1 MIFNQTLILFSSVVP
16 QRYPKGYILEI
27 LLPNVFS
34 YLCPNCSSPNSV
46 NVSRI
51 YNGRLMFA
59 CTKCNIGCI
68 LPSTGNNDE
77 AYLEFLDRYDNGQLD
92 TIQGSQYIVEQEKL
106 LRPIGEINS
115 LLSQYN
121 ASNNELL
128 KSILYSKKDYVVD
141 FKVLSEPEPEV
152 GSNIT
157 SLPLDQGIIDAA
169 LSKRIVRLYKFQ
181 EDSVMQILSGND
193 VVIVA
198 PTASGK
204 TEAFSIPIIQKISEE
219 ISHFSSLRPRDGRKG
234 KVLAIF
240 VYPTK
245 ALARDQLPKIKQF
258 AEPLGINVNIHDG
271 DTTKDERN
279 KILTTL
285 VPEIVITNFDTI
297 HYHLLNRTKFSRLI
311 RTSKFLVV
319 DEAHIYTGVFGANV
333 YHIIKRLERKI
344 GFQNKEKIQI
354 IAASATLTN
363 AEEFCRM
370 LFGREMNIIRGRGRK
385 GKINLVLLFP
395 SFRSQRALML
405 DLLKHI
411 CARRHKTI
419 AFNRSHL
426 GSELLAFYSS
436 KQGIPIRVHR
446 AGLLPFER
454 VSVEDSFKSG
464 KLLAISATPTL
475 ELGIDI
481 GDIDAIIS
489 DIVPVNR
496 LIQRLGRAA
505 RSGQEGYAFLAFGN
519 DPISQY
525 YKQHPDDYLEDHE
538 IVYTD
543 PSNPFVEENQVLAM
557 ACDKPISM
565 SESTP
570 IWDCIQK
577 LISSDLIRLSNGK
590 FAPNYIKAID
600 VLRSFSIR
608 GIGTTVHIIYNGK
621 LIGERQMPQAIEE
634 LHDSAIYFLSGKR
647 YQVRKLHFDNKHE
660 AGQRI
665 AGQNTN
671 TPYAELESLPVNYPY
686 YTKAI
691 VDEWP
696 TILKTHEAKQVY
708 GLEVTYCS
716 LKIQKKITGYANIEV
731 GGEAIHG
738 AKVIFESPIQ
748 FEFITKGLVF
758 RAPKPKDILIAAND
772 EQYVEMSGYHASE
785 HVLIEGSVLA
795 TGGASQDLGGI
806 SLGSSGLVFIYDG
819 SIGGNGASRA
829 LYDKFD
835 KAVLRAF
842 RILSECP
849 CESES
854 GCPRC
859 TYSYRCGNNN
869 EYLDKHAAI
878 EVLNR
883 IIDGERTKI
892 GEMLAMDRPL
902 V

>member
-1 MIFNQTLILFSSVVP
+1 M
-16 QRYPKGYILEI
+16 LEF
-27 LLPNVFS
+27 LLPYVFS

-51 YNGRLMFA
+51 YNGRLMFG

-77 AYLEFLDRYDNGQLD
+77 AYLEFLDRYDNGKLD
-92 TIQGSQYIVEQEKL
+92 AIQGSQYIVEQEKL

-128 KSILYSKKDYVVD
+128 KSVLYSKKDYVVD
-141 FKVLSEPEPEV
+141 FKVLSEPAPEF
-152 GSNIT
+152 GSNIA

-169 LSKRIVRLYKFQ
+169 LSIKIERLYKFQ

-219 ISHFSSLRPRDGRKG
+219 ISHFSSLRPKDGRKG

-258 AEPLGINVNIHDG
+258 AEPLGINVNIYDG
-271 DTTKDERN
+271 DTTKVERN

-285 VPEIVITNFDTI
+285 IPEIVITNFDTI
-297 HYHLLNRTKFSRLI
+297 HYHLFNRTKFSRII

-319 DEAHIYTGVFGANV
+319 DEAHIYTGVFGANI

-344 GFQNKEKIQI
+344 GLQNKQKIQI

-363 AEEFCRM
+363 PEEFCKK
-370 LFGREMNIIRGRGRK
+370 LFGREMNIIHGRGRK

-405 DLLKHI
+405 DLLKHT
-411 CARRHKTI
+411 CGSRHKTI

-454 VSVEDSFKSG
+454 MSVEDSFKSG

-577 LISSDLIRLSNGK
+577 LISNDLIRLSNGK
-590 FAPNYIKAID
+590 FVPNYVKAMD
-600 VLRSFSIR
+600 VLRGFSIR
-608 GIGTTVHIIYNGK
+608 GIGTTVHIIYHGK

-647 YQVRKLHFDNKHE
+647 YQVLKLHFDNKHE
-660 AGQRI
+660 AGHRI
-665 AGQNTN
+665 AGPNTN

-696 TILKTHEAKQVY
+696 TILKTHEAKQAY
-708 GLEVTYCS
+708 DLELMYCS

-738 AKVIFESPIQ
+738 TKVIFESPIE

-869 EYLDKHAAI
+869 EYLHKQAAT
-878 EVLNR
+878 EVVNR
-883 IIDGERTKI
+883 IINGERTKI
-892 GEMLAMDRPL
+892 GELLVTDRPL

>member
-1 MIFNQTLILFSSVVP
+1 M
-16 QRYPKGYILEI
+16 
-27 LLPNVFS
+27 
-34 YLCPNCSSPNSV
+34 
-46 NVSRI
+46 
-51 YNGRLMFA
+51 
-59 CTKCNIGCI
+59 
-68 LPSTGNNDE
+68 
-77 AYLEFLDRYDNGQLD
+77 EFLDRYDNGQLD

-152 GSNIT
+152 GSNIA

-219 ISHFSSLRPRDGRKG
+219 ISHFSSLRPKDGRKG

-258 AEPLGINVNIHDG
+258 AEPLGINVNIYDG
-271 DTTKDERN
+271 DTTKVERN

-285 VPEIVITNFDTI
+285 IPEIVITNFDTI
-297 HYHLLNRTKFSRLI
+297 HYHLLNRTKFSRII

-446 AGLLPFER
+446 AGILPFER
-454 VSVEDSFKSG
+454 MSVEDSFKSG

-665 AGQNTN
+665 VGQNTN

-829 LYDKFD
+829 LYEKFD
-835 KAVLRAF
+835 KAALRAF

-869 EYLDKHAAI
+869 EYLGKHAAI
-878 EVLNR
+878 EVLDR
-883 IIDGERTKI
+883 IIKGERTKI